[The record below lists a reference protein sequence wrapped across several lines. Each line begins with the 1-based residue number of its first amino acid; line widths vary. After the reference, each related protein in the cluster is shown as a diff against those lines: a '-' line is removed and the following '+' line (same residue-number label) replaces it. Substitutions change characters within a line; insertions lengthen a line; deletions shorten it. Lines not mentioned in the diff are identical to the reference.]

1 MRISD
6 WSSDVCSS
14 DLELPHLLRQVV
26 LMAAHHRAVHGLA
39 AAELRRPHRALT
51 GAAGTLLPVRLLGG
65 AADLRDALGLV
76 RAGTP
81 LGELPVHDPGEDV
94 AARIQAEDRLVAI
107 HPAGLPRLAVGALTQ
122 TGRATWR
129 ARVW

>member
-1 MRISD
+1 
-6 WSSDVCSS
+6 
-14 DLELPHLLRQVV
+14 
-26 LMAAHHRAVHGLA
+26 MAAHHRAVNGLA

-81 LGELPVHDPGEDV
+81 LGELPVPDPGEDV
-94 AARIQAEDRLVAI
+94 AARIPAEDRLVEI
-107 HPAGLPRLAVGALTQ
+107 VLAGLLRLEVGDLPDLKGTRLYSSPSSASRMPSSDWT
-122 TGRATWR
+122 
-129 ARVW
+129 